1 MEDQRETFTVEP
13 DERGAT
19 LLEVLAERLF
29 DIGTT
34 DIRRLL
40 RDKRVTVD
48 GRAAAP
54 DREVQPGEQV
64 AVDLAEVE
72 EDLLRVEPN
81 RVDGV
86 EVLYEDDHVIAV
98 SKPAGLAVIAER
110 GERDAPF
117 LGAVLAHLLAR
128 AKAEGRDRPPRPR
141 IVHRID
147 KETSGVVLLAK
158 TRDAM
163 RALTAQF
170 EGREVEKE
178 YLALVRGSPLDDEG
192 EVDLPIGSGGRT
204 GKMRTG
210 GRDAKPAQTRW
221 KVVERFAELAL
232 LRVAPRTGRQ
242 HQIRVHLEAI
252 GYPLAVD
259 TVYGGEAELL
269 LSSVK
274 RGYRRKSEPE
284 TPLIGRLSLHAS
296 RIVFRS
302 PGRVEKVTVEAPL
315 PHDLEVTLKQLRKWG
330 SQSSARRRTSS
341 SSRPTPRVTD

>member
-1 MEDQRETFTVEP
+1 
-13 DERGAT
+13 
-19 LLEVLAERLF
+19 
-29 DIGTT
+29 
-34 DIRRLL
+34 
-40 RDKRVTVD
+40 
-48 GRAAAP
+48 
-54 DREVQPGEQV
+54 
-64 AVDLAEVE
+64 
-72 EDLLRVEPN
+72 
-81 RVDGV
+81 
-86 EVLYEDDHVIAV
+86 
-98 SKPAGLAVIAER
+98 
-110 GERDAPF
+110 
-117 LGAVLAHLLAR
+117 
-128 AKAEGRDRPPRPR
+128 
-141 IVHRID
+141 
-147 KETSGVVLLAK
+147 
-158 TRDAM
+158 M

-178 YLALVRGSPLDDEG
+178 YLALVRGLPLDDEG
-192 EVDLPIGSGGRT
+192 EIDLPIGSGGRT

-221 KVVERFAELAL
+221 TVVERFSELAF

-259 TVYGGEAELL
+259 TVYGGEAGLL

-274 RGYRRKSEPE
+274 RGYRRKSEKPE

-302 PGRVEKVTVEAPL
+302 PARVEKVTVEAPL

-330 SQSSARRRTSS
+330 SPSSARRGTSS

>member
-1 MEDQRETFTVEP
+1 MERDQRETFTVEP

-29 DIGTT
+29 DVGAT
-34 DIRRLL
+34 DLRRLL
-40 RDKRVTVD
+40 RDRRVTVG

-54 DREVQPGEQV
+54 DRTVEPGDEIS
-64 AVDLAEVE
+64 VDLADVE
-72 EDLLRVEPN
+72 EDLLRVVPKRQEG
-81 RVDGV
+81 VD
-86 EVLYEDDHVIAV
+86 VLFEDDHVIAV
-98 SKPAGLAVIAER
+98 GKPAGLAVIAER

-128 AKAEGRDRPPRPR
+128 AKEEGRERPPRPR
-141 IVHRID
+141 VVHRID

-158 TRDAM
+158 TREAM

-170 EGREVEKE
+170 EAREVEKE
-178 YLALVRGSPLDDEG
+178 YLAIVRGSPLDDGG
-192 EVDLPIGSGGRT
+192 EIELPIGSGGRS

-210 GRDAKPAQTRW
+210 GKDAKPAHTRW
-221 KVVERFAELAL
+221 KVEERFAEYAV

-259 TVYGGEAELL
+259 TVYGGEAGLL

-274 RGYRRKSEPE
+274 RGYRKKDEPE
-284 TPLIGRLSLHAS
+284 TPLIGRLSLHAA
-296 RIVFRS
+296 RIAFRS
-302 PGRVEKVTVEAPL
+302 PARVEKVTVEAPL
-315 PHDLEVTLKQLRKWG
+315 PHDFEVALKQLRKWG
-330 SQSSARRRTSS
+330 TTSS
-341 SSRPTPRVTD
+341 SSKKRTRRVTE